1 MKDTGGSRHR
11 LYSSIV
17 YDKQGKRLPSYPNSL
32 VPFSIKIPQ
41 YNSLL
46 RSLSSDHVNKKK
58 CNQDS
63 RSQYEVTQA
72 WQDATTSLQ
81 IIKRLMSGGALVLF
95 SLTRCPKYSTNT

>member
-32 VPFSIKIPQ
+32 VPFSIKI
-41 YNSLL
+41 
-46 RSLSSDHVNKKK
+46 LSIIYFVPCPLIMSTKKK

-63 RSQYEVTQA
+63 RSLYEVTQA

-81 IIKRLMSGGALVLF
+81 IIKRLMSGGAVVSF
-95 SLTRCPKYSTNT
+95 SLTRYPKYSTNT